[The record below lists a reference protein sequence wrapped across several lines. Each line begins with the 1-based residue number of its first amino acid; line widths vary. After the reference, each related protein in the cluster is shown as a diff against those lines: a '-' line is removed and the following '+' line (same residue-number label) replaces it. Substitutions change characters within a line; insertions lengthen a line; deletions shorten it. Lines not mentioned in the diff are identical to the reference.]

1 MICRVLLHMYF
12 LFFALG
18 LSANEMKLPELPN
31 FISLLYSKFSDVSW
45 VVFLHNWESLF
56 FSILVS
62 IFVTLF
68 FWLASRKQDLIPS
81 GIQNFIEWSV
91 ENFQGYGTEI
101 LSEDGKKYVPFLGTL
116 FIFILS
122 MNWMVVIPLM
132 KSPTSNL
139 NITAA
144 LAICV
149 FVHIQFLNIRN
160 QGIKGFLYHLAG
172 SPKDFM
178 GWLIVPLILP
188 IELLTQFTRP
198 LTLALRLF
206 GNVTGEDVMIG
217 AAAMFGSLLLSTI
230 SPIGL
235 PLQIPFMF
243 LALLTGLMQA
253 MVFTLLTA
261 IYILLSQSKADEH
274 IT

>member
-1 MICRVLLHMYF
+1 MYF

-101 LSEDGKKYVPFLGTL
+101 FSEDGKKYVPFLGTL